1 MVVYADFHIHS
12 KYALAVS
19 KDNDLDHL
27 AKYSDMKGLNVI
39 GTGDFTHPL
48 WFKSLAELKQIEDTG
63 FYSYK
68 DYKVKFAYTVE
79 VATFD
84 STKRVHHVIHAPNRE
99 AAAQLNDVLGK
110 RSKLASDGR
119 PMLAKTTCAE
129 LVEMC
134 KNVDSQMHVVAAHVW
149 TPYFGAL
156 GALSGFNS
164 MQDAYGDK
172 AGKVLGIE
180 TGMSSTPQMNWRVK
194 SLDDFAIMSGSDC
207 HSYYLH
213 RIGRECNAFSD
224 DCDTYSKLF
233 KAVAQGDKSKFLY
246 TIETDPG
253 YGKYHLSGHANCKF
267 SCSYEESKKLNG
279 ICPVCHKKLT
289 VGVENRVEELAV
301 RSVDYVDK
309 NRVPFRVTLP
319 LTDLIA
325 SALGVALTV
334 KKVGLIQDALI
345 AKFGTEF
352 NIVFNADLKE
362 IEKITG
368 DVVANAIR
376 LNRDEKI
383 KVTPGYDGLYGVLQ
397 LDKKEDISQTKLF

>member
-1 MVVYADFHIHS
+1 MVIYADFHVHS

-27 AKYSDMKGLNVI
+27 AKYSDMKGLGII

-48 WFKSLAELKQIEDTG
+48 WFKSLEELKPIEDTG

-110 RSKLASDGR
+110 RAKLASDGR

-129 LVEMC
+129 IVEIC
-134 KNVDSQMHVVAAHVW
+134 KSIDSQMHIVAAHVW

-156 GALSGFNS
+156 GAKSGFNS
-164 MQDAYGDK
+164 MQDAYADK
-172 AGKVLGIE
+172 ADDVLGIE
-180 TGMSSTPQMNWRVK
+180 TGMSSTPAMNWRVE
-194 SLDDFAIMSGSDC
+194 SLDDYVIMSGSDC
-207 HSYYLH
+207 HSYHLH

-233 KAVAQGDKSKFLY
+233 KAVAQNDKSKFLY
-246 TIETDPG
+246 TVETDPG
-253 YGKYHLSGHANCKF
+253 YGKYHLTGHMDCNF
-267 SCSYEESKKLNG
+267 SCSYEESKKLNF

-289 VGVENRVEELAV
+289 IGVENRVEELAV
-301 RSVDYVDK
+301 REAGYVDE

-319 LTDLIA
+319 LADLIA
-325 SALGVALTV
+325 TALHSALTV
-334 KKVGLIQDALI
+334 KKVGLLQSALI
-345 AKFGTEF
+345 EKFGTEF
-352 NIVFNADLKE
+352 NVVFNADLRE
-362 IEKITG
+362 VEKITG
-368 DVVANAIR
+368 PAVASVIK
-376 LNRDEKI
+376 LNREEKI
-383 KVTPGYDGLYGVLQ
+383 KVTPGYDGKYGVLNV
-397 LDKKEDISQTKLF
+397 